1 MCRSVLVWIGT
12 FVVCVGC
19 VLPAGGQET
28 SIPIA
33 AAATQHRG
41 LLNRYCVTC
50 HNERLKTAD
59 LLLDKV
65 DVENVPQMADVW
77 EKIIRKLRTQ
87 MMPPAGMPRP
97 VDSDYD
103 SLATYLETEIDRAA
117 SANPNPGRPT
127 IRRLN
132 RTEYTNAI
140 RDLLGIE
147 VDGNSL
153 LPTDESSHG
162 FDNIAS
168 TLSVSPMLMERY
180 VSAAGKVSRLAVGS
194 SASGPVDVEYKLPK
208 RLMQEDR
215 AGDDLP
221 FGSRGGIA
229 IRHYF
234 PLDGEYVLKIRLQ
247 RDCCR
252 GYITGLGDPHKL
264 DVRLDGVS
272 IGSFAIGGECRG
284 ESAPVFSSAAMG
296 DTAQEEYEH
305 TADEGLEVR
314 FAAKAG
320 PRLVAVAFASQTS
333 EIEGPLWPAMT
344 PLEFEQ
350 YKGGDPAV
358 ASITIIG
365 PYNVKGP
372 GETPSRRRIFVCRPA
387 ASEDEEQCARKILSM
402 LARRAYRRPLTDE
415 DIEPLLVLYT
425 ASRGRSG
432 SFEAGIET
440 ALERMLAG
448 PEFLFR
454 IERDPADVAPG
465 VAYRVSDLELASRL
479 SFFVWSSIPDDE
491 LLDLAERDKLRDS
504 ETLQQQVRRMLADSR
519 SKALVE
525 DFAGQWLS
533 LRNLNSV
540 KPDPLVFP
548 GFDENLRKAFQRE
561 AELFFESIVR
571 EDRSVADLL
580 NADYTFL
587 NERLAR
593 FYGIPNVY
601 GSHFRRMTLSG
612 NEERRGLLGK
622 GSVLMATSYPNRT
635 SPVTRGKWVLENILG
650 TPPPPPPPN
659 VPALKDNGRDGKML
673 SMRER
678 MEEHRKNPAC
688 AVCHNLMD
696 PLGFAL
702 ENFDGIGRWRTME
715 GTTSIDSSGALPN
728 GTQFQ
733 GPTELRE
740 ALLREPE
747 QFVNTFTERLLTYAL
762 GRGVEY
768 YDAPALRKILREAAP
783 SDYRWSSLILGVIE
797 STPFQMRRASK
808 S

>member
-1 MCRSVLVWIGT
+1 MRRSVLVWIGT

-77 EKIIRKLRTQ
+77 EKVIRKLRTQ

-272 IGSFAIGGECRG
+272 IGSFAIGGERRG